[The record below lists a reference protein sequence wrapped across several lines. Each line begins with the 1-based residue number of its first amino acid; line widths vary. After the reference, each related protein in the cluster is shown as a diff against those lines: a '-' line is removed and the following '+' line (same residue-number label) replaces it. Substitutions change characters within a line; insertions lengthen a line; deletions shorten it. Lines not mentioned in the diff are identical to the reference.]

1 MSASSSA
8 CLSPDERNLPGI
20 VLSYTDDDVFS
31 FGSLEIRMLMG
42 FANGLSAL
50 CDVVIVVALCY
61 YLHSKRTGFRKY
73 VRVVWRVRLS
83 AI

>member
-1 MSASSSA
+1 MSASHLAISSG
-8 CLSPDERNLPGI
+8 ERNLPGI

-42 FANGLSAL
+42 FANGLSAV

-73 VRVVWRVRLS
+73 VRVVWGIRPNAV
-83 AI
+83 